1 MNELMIDTT
10 GSQWVEIYDICS
22 IHSEEVKGKIKLYI
36 REMTGTKFDIS
47 TKTEGERS
55 DVTVFI
61 PIIYIKVSD
70 FTDAYRILKE
80 EGQKYKPERVPSCF
94 LLSKNMRMTIDKDNI
109 TIRYQETTDPIL
121 SIDINKYTYEVIK
134 NLKNMTIFMID
145 KESGFVSSIP
155 IGDNE
160 EDYSIFPIV
169 QNMSVFGKELD
180 LKKLVP
186 KISHFE
192 QEIAFK
198 PDYMQDV
205 QQGASDYYCY
215 ESTSEKESLPSN
227 KSLTFKRCFACG
239 KDEKSREHCSPKWIA
254 DRYKVKPLVADT
266 FCKECNNWFGVNLEN
281 KMQQFLTTGCIGNKE
296 LIHWCIK
303 TSLTMSIASG
313 VPLNTNDLIQLR
325 KDITP
330 LDYEVYFDT
339 FGCQNRGFY
348 YGVSHFETQI
358 RERGTFLFTFTMP
371 EFSFVVIKN
380 KEGISL
386 DVPIKKIWPQVANQ
400 STSTPHVLN
409 FTDLHKNLHEI
420 LSRQKT
426 EDVDLKFRTQNR

>member
-1 MNELMIDTT
+1 MDELMINTS
-10 GSQWVEIYDICS
+10 SQWVEIYDIGR
-22 IHSEEVKGKIKLYI
+22 IHSEKVNGTIKLYI
-36 REMTGTKFDIS
+36 REITGTKFDIS

-55 DVTVFI
+55 DVTVFV

-80 EGQKYKPERVPSCF
+80 EGKKYKSERVPSCF
-94 LLSKNMRMTIDKDNI
+94 LLSKNMRMNIDKDEI
-109 TIRYQETTDPIL
+109 TIRYQETTYPIL
-121 SIDINKYTYEVIK
+121 SININEYTYEVIK
-134 NLKNMTIFMID
+134 KLKNMTIFMVD

-155 IGDNE
+155 IEDNE
-160 EDYSIFPIV
+160 EDYSVFPIV
-169 QNMSVFGKELD
+169 QKSVFGKESD

-186 KISHFE
+186 RISYFD

-205 QQGASDYYCY
+205 QHGSSDYYCY
-215 ESTSEKESLPSN
+215 ESTSEKESLPSSR
-227 KSLTFKRCFACG
+227 KLTFKKCFACG
-239 KDEKSREHCSPKWIA
+239 KDEISKEHCSPKWIT
-254 DRYKVKPLVADT
+254 DKYKVKALIADI

-281 KMQQFLTTGCIGNKE
+281 KMQQFLTTGCINNKE

-313 VPLNTNDLIQLR
+313 VPLNTSDLIQLR

-330 LDYEVYFDT
+330 LGYEVYFDT
-339 FGCQNRGFY
+339 FGCQDSGFY

-371 EFSFVVIKN
+371 DFSFVVIKN

-386 DVPIKKIWPQVANQ
+386 DVPIKKIWPQVPSQ

-409 FTDLHKNLHEI
+409 FTDLHQNLHET

-426 EDVDLKFRTQNR
+426 ENVDLKFRMQKG

>member
-1 MNELMIDTT
+1 MIDTT
-10 GSQWVEIYDICS
+10 GSQWVEIYDIGR
-22 IHSEEVKGKIKLYI
+22 IHSEEVNGKIKLYI

-55 DVTVFI
+55 DSTVFI

-70 FTDAYRILKE
+70 FTDGYRILKE
-80 EGQKYKPERVPSCF
+80 EGQKYKSERVPSCF
-94 LLSKNMRMTIDKDNI
+94 LLSKTMRMTIDKNNV

-121 SIDINKYTYEVIK
+121 SININEYTYEVIK
-134 NLKNMTIFMID
+134 NLKNMTIFMVD
-145 KESGFVSSIP
+145 KGSGFVSSIP
-155 IGDNE
+155 IEDNE

-169 QNMSVFGKELD
+169 QKMSVFGKELD

-186 KISHFE
+186 KISNFE
-192 QEIAFK
+192 QGIAFK
-198 PDYMQDV
+198 PDYMQDD
-205 QQGASDYYCY
+205 QLGTSDYYCY

-227 KSLTFKRCFACG
+227 RTLTFKRCFACG
-239 KDEKSREHCSPKWIA
+239 KVENSREHCSPKWIA
-254 DRYKVKPLVADT
+254 DMYKVKPLVADI

-281 KMQQFLTTGCIGNKE
+281 KMQQFLTTRMISNKE

-313 VPLNTNDLIQLR
+313 VPLNTNDLTQLR
-325 KDITP
+325 KDRTP
-330 LDYEVYFDT
+330 SDYEVYFDT
-339 FGCQNRGFY
+339 FGCKDSGFY

-380 KEGISL
+380 KEGVSL

-400 STSTPHVLN
+400 STSTPDVLN
-409 FTDLHKNLHEI
+409 FTDLHQNLHET

-426 EDVDLKFRTQNR
+426 EDVDLNFRTQNR

>member
-1 MNELMIDTT
+1 MDDLLSEINESHWKKI
-10 GSQWVEIYDICS
+10 VDIQKFQ
-22 IHSEEVKGKIKLYI
+22 SELVNGKIKIYI
-36 REMTGTKFDIS
+36 QELSGTTYDVEARV
-47 TKTEGERS
+47 EGERK
-55 DVTVFI
+55 DRTVFL
-61 PIIYIKVSD
+61 PLIYISICKRLD
-70 FTDAYRILKE
+70 LRNALKA
-80 EGQKYKPERVPSCF
+80 EGVEYKSKRVPSCYKLSSKLKLKISAEDIILF
-94 LLSKNMRMTIDKDNI
+94 DQEEGIQLLTI
-109 TIRYQETTDPIL
+109 
-121 SIDINKYTYEVIK
+121 SISEYTYNIIK
-134 NLKNMTIFMID
+134 NLRNLTLFILD
-145 KESGFVSSIP
+145 SGKGYVSSVP
-155 IGDNE
+155 IIGNKEKLSLFPMKDNM
-160 EDYSIFPIV
+160 SIF
-169 QNMSVFGKELD
+169 GKGLD
-180 LKKLVP
+180 LKKLVQN
-186 KISHFE
+186 INNFE
-192 QEIAFK
+192 QAVAFK
-198 PDYMQDV
+198 PDYMQDDLP
-205 QQGASDYYCY
+205 GTSDYYSY
-215 ESTSEKESLPSN
+215 ESTSKIESLPSN
-227 KSLTFKRCFACG
+227 KSLTFKRCFSCG
-239 KDEKSREHCSPKWIA
+239 KEATSKEHCSPRWIS
-254 DRYKVKPLVADT
+254 DRYKVKPLVANI

-281 KMQQFLTTGCIGNKE
+281 KMQQFLTTRCIPNKE
-296 LIHWCIK
+296 LINWCIK

-339 FGCQNRGFY
+339 FGCQGSGFY

-358 RERGTFLFTFTMP
+358 RERGTFLFTFTIP

>member
-1 MNELMIDTT
+1 MDELMIDTS
-10 GSQWVEIYDICS
+10 SQWVEVYDIGR
-22 IHSEEVKGKIKLYI
+22 IHSEKVNGTIKLYI

-61 PIIYIKVSD
+61 PIIYIKVSY

-80 EGQKYKPERVPSCF
+80 EGQKYKSERVPSCF
-94 LLSKNMRMTIDKDNI
+94 ILSKNMRMNINKDEI

-121 SIDINKYTYEVIK
+121 IININEYTYEVIK
-134 NLKNMTIFMID
+134 NLKNMTIFMVD

-192 QEIAFK
+192 QGIAFK
-198 PDYMQDV
+198 PDFMQDV

-227 KSLTFKRCFACG
+227 KTLTFKRCFACG
-239 KDEKSREHCSPKWIA
+239 KEENSREHCSPKWIA
-254 DRYKVKPLVADT
+254 DMYKVKPLVANI

-281 KMQQFLTTGCIGNKE
+281 KMHQRLTNLNISKE

-330 LDYEVYFDT
+330 SDYEVYFDT
-339 FGCQNRGFY
+339 FGCPDSGFY

-371 EFSFVVIKN
+371 EFSFVVVKN

-400 STSTPHVLN
+400 STSTLYVLN
-409 FTDLHKNLHEI
+409 FTDLHKNLHET

-426 EDVDLKFRTQNR
+426 EDIDLKFRAQNR